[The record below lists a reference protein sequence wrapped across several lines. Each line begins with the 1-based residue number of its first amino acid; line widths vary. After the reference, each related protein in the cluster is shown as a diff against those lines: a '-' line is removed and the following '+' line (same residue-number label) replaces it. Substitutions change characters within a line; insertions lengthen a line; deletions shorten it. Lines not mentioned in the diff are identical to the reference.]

1 MIKDLIVNLETN
13 AARDRVVDVALA
25 IARTFDAHVSGVCFA
40 YDSMPSFTMPDFPSE
55 VLTKML
61 AANEA
66 AARGAVERF
75 EAACKREGVSAEHH
89 LLETPYGTS
98 GRFPKMARRFD
109 LSVLMQSDPDN
120 GDNDVLIEQVLF
132 DSGRPVLIVPYIQK
146 DAVKPD
152 RVVCCWDGSR
162 AATRAIND
170 ARPFL
175 RRAAAVEL
183 LIVRD
188 HKVRDESE
196 LRGIEMANHLARH
209 GIKLDIKVITAPD
222 VSVSGTILSHVAD
235 TAADLLV
242 MGGYGHSRL
251 REFVLGGVTREMLA
265 SMTVPVLMSH

>member
-1 MIKDLIVNLETN
+1 MIKDLIVNLESN

-25 IARTFDAHVSGVCFA
+25 IARAFDAHVSGVCFA
-40 YDSMPSFTMPDFPSE
+40 YDSLPSFTMPDFPSE

-66 AARGAVERF
+66 AARLAVERF
-75 EAACKREGVSAEHH
+75 ETACKREGVSAAHH

-109 LSVLMQSDPDN
+109 LSVIMQSDPEN

-146 DAVKPD
+146 DAVKLD

-175 RRAAAVEL
+175 RRAAVVEL

-188 HKVRDESE
+188 QKVRDDSE

-222 VSVSGTILSHVAD
+222 IGVAGTILSHVAD

-265 SMTVPVLMSH
+265 SMTVPVVMSH

>member
-1 MIKDLIVNLETN
+1 MIKDLIVNLEQS
-13 AARDRVVDVALA
+13 ASRDRVVDVALA

-40 YDSMPSFTMPDFPSE
+40 YDSLPSFTMPDFPSD

-109 LSVLMQSDPDN
+109 LSVIMQSDPEN
-120 GDNDVLIEQVLF
+120 GDNEVLIEQVLF

-146 DAVKPD
+146 DAVKLD
-152 RVVCCWDGSR
+152 RVVCGWDGSR

>member
-1 MIKDLIVNLETN
+1 MIKDLIVNLERSPERDEVTN
-13 AARDRVVDVALA
+13 VA
-25 IARTFDAHVSGVCFA
+25 IAIAETFDAHLSGVCFA
-40 YDSMPSFTMPDFPSE
+40 SEALPSFTMPDFPSD
-55 VLTKML
+55 VMTKML

-66 AARGAVERF
+66 AARAAVERF

-98 GRFPKMARRFD
+98 GRFPRMARRFD
-109 LSVLMQSDPDN
+109 LSVIMQSDPDN
-120 GDNDVLIEQVLF
+120 GDNDILIEQVLF

-146 DAVKPD
+146 TPVKLD
-152 RVVCCWDGSR
+152 RVVCGWDGSR

-175 RRAAAVEL
+175 RRAGAVEL

-188 HKVRDESE
+188 HKVRDDNE

-209 GIKLDIKVITAPD
+209 GIKLDIKMITAPD
-222 VSVSGTILSHVAD
+222 IGVAGSILSHVAD
-235 TAADLLV
+235 SSADLLV

-251 REFVLGGVTREMLA
+251 REFVLGGVTREMLS